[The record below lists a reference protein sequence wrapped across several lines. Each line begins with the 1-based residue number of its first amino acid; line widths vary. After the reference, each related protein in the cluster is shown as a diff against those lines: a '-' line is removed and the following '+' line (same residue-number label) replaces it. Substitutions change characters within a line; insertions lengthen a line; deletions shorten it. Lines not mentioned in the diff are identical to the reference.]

1 MDESRKVHC
10 SLVMGKARVAP
21 LTYVTI
27 PRMELA
33 AVTLSVKIFVMLRKE
48 FQIPIAREIFWTGS
62 KAVLGYIRNQSR
74 TFKVFVA
81 KRVEIIREN
90 SCISQWFYVNTK
102 ANTADYCSRGID
114 VNTTKT
120 TET

>member
-1 MDESRKVHC
+1 
-10 SLVMGKARVAP
+10 
-21 LTYVTI
+21 
-27 PRMELA
+27 
-33 AVTLSVKIFVMLRKE
+33 MLRKE